1 MLQVCSLKYLI
12 EEHPGDIIYIF
23 NFGEDY
29 NKLNVWFSDYTI

>member
-1 MLQVCSLKYLI
+1 MLQVYSLKYLI

-29 NKLNVWFSDYTI
+29 KLNVWFSDYTYI

>member
-1 MLQVCSLKYLI
+1 MLQVYSLKYLI

-29 NKLNVWFSDYTI
+29 NKLECLVL